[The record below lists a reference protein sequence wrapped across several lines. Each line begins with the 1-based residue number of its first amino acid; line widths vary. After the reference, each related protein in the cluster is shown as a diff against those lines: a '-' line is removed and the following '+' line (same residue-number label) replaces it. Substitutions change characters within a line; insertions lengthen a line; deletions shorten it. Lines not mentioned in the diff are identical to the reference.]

1 MTALFVSDLH
11 LTHERQE
18 IQQIFFRFLRGE
30 ARSAQV
36 LYILGDLFDYWIG
49 DDDIGEPFHHS
60 VATELAALANSG
72 CTVYFMRGNRDFLI
86 GESFAAAAGVHLLA
100 DPTLIDL
107 QGHTTLLMHGDT
119 LCTADADYQRF
130 RAQVRAPDWQRSM
143 LAKPLNDRRATALE
157 FMRASATNKQGK
169 TDEIMDV
176 AADAVEQAFRQYACT
191 RLIHGHTHRPALHQ
205 YRFGGVP
212 RERWVLADWYE
223 RGEALRVSQTG
234 VLRLPLT

>member
-18 IQQIFFRFLRGE
+18 IQQIFFRFLRSE
-30 ARSAQV
+30 ARSAQA

-49 DDDIGEPFHHS
+49 DDDIGEPLHHS
-60 VATELAALANSG
+60 VVSELAALANSG
-72 CTVYFMRGNRDFLI
+72 CAVYFMRGNRDFLI
-86 GESFAAAAGVHLLA
+86 GESFAAAARVHLLD
-100 DPTLIDL
+100 DPALIEL

-119 LCTADADYQRF
+119 LCTADTDYQRF
-130 RAQVRAPDWQRSM
+130 RAQVRLPAWRHAI
-143 LAKPLNDRRATALE
+143 LAKSLPERRATALG
-157 FMRASATNKQGK
+157 FRHASATNKQGK
-169 TDEIMDV
+169 ADEIMDV
-176 AADAVEQAFRQYACT
+176 ADDAVEHAFRQYACT

-223 RGEALRVSQTG
+223 RGEALRVDPSG
-234 VLRLPLT
+234 IVRLPLT